1 MSCVIA
7 KHNKTI
13 ISKRSWER
21 EENSNYTIPQELIM
35 GKYEKRYKN
44 ENNKKG
50 NKISV
55 KYILTDECR
64 V

>member
-1 MSCVIA
+1 
-7 KHNKTI
+7 
-13 ISKRSWER
+13 
-21 EENSNYTIPQELIM
+21 M